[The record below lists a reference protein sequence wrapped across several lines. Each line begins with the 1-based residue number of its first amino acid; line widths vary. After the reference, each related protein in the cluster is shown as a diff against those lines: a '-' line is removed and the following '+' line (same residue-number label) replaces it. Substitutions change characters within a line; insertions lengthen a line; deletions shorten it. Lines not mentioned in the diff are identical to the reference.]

1 MIKTE
6 IVTINGKQYRRT
18 WSDNG
23 FMIEREGTRYGEA
36 IDPLNSDTSYI
47 ETDIPIETES
57 ITEVEEK
64 AIAYDILMG
73 ATK

>member
-6 IVTINGKQYRRT
+6 VVTIREKQYRRT
-18 WSDNG
+18 WSDTG
-23 FMIEREGTRYGEA
+23 FMIERKGARYGEA
-36 IDPLNSDTSYI
+36 IDPLNSGMSYI

-73 ATK
+73 VTK